1 MTDKQDEEWL
11 AVIMGQ
17 ICVGSNETTE
27 GLLLYCVTSLWMRF
41 ELTVESKN

>member
-1 MTDKQDEEWL
+1 MTDKQHEEWL

-17 ICVGSNETTE
+17 ICVGSIETTE
-27 GLLLYCVTSLWMRF
+27 GLVLHCVTSLLMRS